1 MTSAAVDL
9 VIQDLAADLVRLD
22 EAHIT
27 AVTDAVSYRH
37 LACAALDVLAQLTK
51 ENEGLRRRLEDQQ
64 QQIRG
69 LMGLTDDVQRQGDDD
84 RRLGC

>member
-1 MTSAAVDL
+1 MNQRAIDL
-9 VIQDLAADLVRLD
+9 TIQDLAADLERLD
-22 EAHIT
+22 GAHIT
-27 AVTDAVSYRH
+27 AITDAVAYRH

-51 ENEGLRRRLEDQQ
+51 ERDGLRRRLEDQQ
-64 QQIRG
+64 QQIRT